1 VPGPGRNSDPD
12 LDDADLDDADLD
24 DDDDWDEDDI
34 RVRAS
39 RRSRPRTKIRPKHAN
54 AQVGFVTAVDRGRYT
69 CLVEGLPVT
78 AMKARELG
86 KQSIVVGDRAMLV
99 GDRSGAPG
107 TLARIVR
114 IEERHGELR
123 RSADDENANERVV
136 VANVDQLVV
145 VASLIDPPLRYGFVD
160 RCLVAAYDAAVAP
173 VLCLTKHDL
182 APELVAEVRSYYSQL
197 DLTIVTTEPDASLD
211 ELTALLRDKENVFF
225 GHSGVGKS
233 TLVNRLV
240 PGAGRAVSEV
250 RSIGKGSHT
259 STSTVSFELPGGG
272 GWVIDTPGVR
282 SFGLAHVTAD
292 SILKAF
298 PELKEVAEDCPRGCT
313 HTPEIGDCA
322 LDAAIGPDD
331 PRAGRLAS
339 FRRVLASLNEADSKN

>member
-1 VPGPGRNSDPD
+1 MPKPD
-12 LDDADLDDADLD
+12 WVDDADDDEEE
-24 DDDDWDEDDI
+24 WDEDDV
-34 RVRAS
+34 RVRPA
-39 RRSRPRTKIRPKHAN
+39 RRSKPRTKIRPKHAN
-54 AQVGFVTAVDRGRYT
+54 AVEGFVTAVDRGRYT
-69 CLVEGLPVT
+69 CRIGDRTVT

-86 KQSIVVGDRAMLV
+86 KQSIVVGDRAGLV
-99 GDRSGAPG
+99 GDRSGNPG

-114 IEERHGELR
+114 IADRHGELR
-123 RSADDENANERVV
+123 RSADDENATERVV

-145 VASLIDPPLRYGFVD
+145 VASTVDPPLRYGFVD
-160 RCLVAAYDAAVAP
+160 RCLVAAYDAGVAP
-173 VLCLTKHDL
+173 ILCLTKNDL
-182 APELVAEVRSYYSQL
+182 APETADEVRAYYSQL
-197 DLTIVTTEPDASLD
+197 DLTIVATEPDAPLD
-211 ELTALLRDKENVFF
+211 GLIALLRDKENVFF

-272 GWVIDTPGVR
+272 WVIDTPGVR

-298 PELKEVAEDCPRGCT
+298 PELAEVAQECPRGCT

-339 FRRVLASLNEADSKN
+339 FRRVLASLHEADTKN

>member
-1 VPGPGRNSDPD
+1 MPGPDWD
-12 LDDADLDDADLD
+12 EDEE
-24 DDDDWDEDDI
+24 DWDEDDV
-34 RVRAS
+34 RVRPT
-39 RRSRPRTKIRPKHAN
+39 RRSRPRTKIRPKHEHARE
-54 AQVGFVTAVDRGRYT
+54 GIVTAVDRGRYT
-69 CLVEGLPVT
+69 CLVEGEPVT

-86 KQSIVVGDRAMLV
+86 KQSIVVGDRAALV
-99 GDRSGAPG
+99 GDLSGAPG

-123 RSADDENANERVV
+123 RSADDENATERVV

-145 VASLIDPPLRYGFVD
+145 VASLVDPPLRYGFVD

-173 VLCLTKHDL
+173 VLCLTKNDL
-182 APELVAEVRSYYSQL
+182 APAMIDEVRAYYSQL
-197 DLTIVTTEPDASLD
+197 DLTIVTTRPDEPL
-211 ELTALLRDKENVFF
+211 EGLVALLAGKENVFF

-233 TLVNRLV
+233 TLINRLV
-240 PGAGRAVSEV
+240 PGAGRAVAEV
-250 RSIGKGSHT
+250 RAIGKGSHT
-259 STSTVSFELPGGG
+259 STSTVAFELPAG

-298 PELKEVAEDCPRGCT
+298 PELKEVAQDCPRGCT

-339 FRRVLASLNEADSKN
+339 FRRVLASLHESDGKN

>member
-1 VPGPGRNSDPD
+1 MPQPD
-12 LDDADLDDADLD
+12 WDAEDDEK
-24 DDDDWDEDDI
+24 WDEDDV
-34 RVRAS
+34 RVRPT
-39 RRSRPRTKIRPKHAN
+39 RRSRPRTKIRPKHEH
-54 AQVGFVTAVDRGRYT
+54 AQEGFVTAVDRGRYT
-69 CLVEGLPVT
+69 CLVDGKPVT

-86 KQSIVVGDRAMLV
+86 KQSIVVGDRAALV
-99 GDRSGAPG
+99 GDRSGNPG

-114 IEERHGELR
+114 IEPRHGELR
-123 RSADDENANERVV
+123 RSADDENATERVV

-145 VASLIDPPLRYGFVD
+145 VASLVDPPLRYGFVD
-160 RCLVAAYDAAVAP
+160 RCLVAAYDAGVAP

-182 APELVAEVRSYYSQL
+182 APELVEEVRSYYSQL
-197 DLTIVTTEPDASLD
+197 DLTITTTEPDAPLE
-211 ELTALLRDKENVFF
+211 ELRALLRDKENVFF

-240 PGAGRAVSEV
+240 PGAGRVVAEV

-259 STSTVSFELPGGG
+259 STSTVSFPLPGG

-298 PELKEVAEDCPRGCT
+298 PELEEVAQDCPRGCT

-339 FRRVLASLNEADSKN
+339 FRRVLASLHEADTKN

>member
-1 VPGPGRNSDPD
+1 MPKPDWDVDPD
-12 LDDADLDDADLD
+12 DDDADE
-24 DDDDWDEDDI
+24 WDEDDVK
-34 RVRAS
+34 VRAS

-54 AQVGFVTAVDRGRYT
+54 AREGFVTAVDRGRYT
-69 CLVEGLPVT
+69 CQVEGTTVT

-86 KQSIVVGDRAMLV
+86 KQSIVVGDRAGLV
-99 GDRSGAPG
+99 GDLSGNPG
-107 TLARIVR
+107 TLARVVR

-123 RSADDENANERVV
+123 RSADDENATERVV
-136 VANVDQLVV
+136 VANVDTLVV
-145 VASLIDPPLRYGFVD
+145 VASTVDPPLRYGFVD
-160 RCLVAAYDAAVAP
+160 RCLVAAYDAGVRP
-173 VLCLTKHDL
+173 VLCLTKNDL
-182 APELVAEVRSYYSQL
+182 APQMAEEVRAYYSQL
-197 DLTIVTTEPDASLD
+197 DLTIVATEPDSPLD
-211 ELTALLRDKENVFF
+211 ELIALLRDKENVFF

-259 STSTVSFELPGGG
+259 STSTVSFALPGG

-298 PELKEVAEDCPRGCT
+298 PELAEVAADCPRGCT

-322 LDAAIGPDD
+322 LDAEIGPKD

-339 FRRVLASLNEADSKN
+339 FRRVLASLNEADTKN

>member
-1 VPGPGRNSDPD
+1 MPKPD
-12 LDDADLDDADLD
+12 WDVDTD
-24 DDDDWDEDDI
+24 DDDEEWDEDDV
-34 RVRAS
+34 RVRPA

-54 AQVGFVTAVDRGRYT
+54 AVEGFVTAVDRGRYT
-69 CLVEGLPVT
+69 CRVGDTTVT

-86 KQSIVVGDRAMLV
+86 KQSIVVGDRAGLV
-99 GDRSGAPG
+99 GDLSGNPG
-107 TLARIVR
+107 TLTRIVR
-114 IEERHGELR
+114 IAERHGELR
-123 RSADDENANERVV
+123 RSADDETATERVV

-145 VASLIDPPLRYGFVD
+145 VASTVDPPLRYGFVD
-160 RCLVAAYDAAVAP
+160 RCLVAAYDAGVAP
-173 VLCLTKHDL
+173 VLCLTKNDL
-182 APELVAEVRSYYSQL
+182 APETADEVRAYYSQL
-197 DLTIVTTEPDASLD
+197 GLTIVATEPDAPLD
-211 ELTALLRDKENVFF
+211 ELVALLRDKENVFF

-272 GWVIDTPGVR
+272 WVIDTPGVR

-298 PELKEVAEDCPRGCT
+298 PELAEIAKDCPRGCT

-339 FRRVLASLNEADSKN
+339 FRRVLASLHEADTKN

>member
-1 VPGPGRNSDPD
+1 MPQPD
-12 LDDADLDDADLD
+12 WEVDED
-24 DDDDWDEDDI
+24 DDEWDEDDVK
-34 RVRAS
+34 VRAT
-39 RRSRPRTKIRPKHAN
+39 RRSRPRTKIRPKHES
-54 AQVGFVTAVDRGRYT
+54 AQEGFVTAVDRGRYT
-69 CLVEGLPVT
+69 CLVDGVTVT

-86 KQSIVVGDRAMLV
+86 KQSIVVGDRVALV
-99 GDRSGAPG
+99 GDRSGNPG
-107 TLARIVR
+107 TLARAVR
-114 IEERHGELR
+114 IEPRHGELR

-145 VASLIDPPLRYGFVD
+145 VASLTDPPLRYGFVD
-160 RCLVAAYDAAVAP
+160 RCLVAAYDAGVAP

-182 APELVAEVRSYYSQL
+182 APELVEEARAYYSQL
-197 DLTIVTTEPDASLD
+197 DLTITTTEPNAPLD
-211 ELTALLRDKENVFF
+211 DLVELLRDKENVFF

-259 STSTVSFELPGGG
+259 STSTMSFQLPAG

-298 PELKEVAEDCPRGCT
+298 PELEEVAQDCPRGCT

-339 FRRVLASLNEADSKN
+339 FRRVLASLHEADSKN

>member
-1 VPGPGRNSDPD
+1 MPVQGWDE
-12 LDDADLDDADLD
+12 ADEEQ
-24 DDDDWDEDDI
+24 DWDEEDV

-54 AQVGFVTAVDRGRYT
+54 AREGLVTAVDRGRYT
-69 CLVEGLPVT
+69 CRVEGDPVT

-86 KQSIVVGDRAMLV
+86 KQSIVVGDRAGLV
-99 GDRSGAPG
+99 GDLSGAPG

-114 IEERHGELR
+114 IEPRSGELR
-123 RSADDENANERVV
+123 RSADDENAHERVV
-136 VANVDQLVV
+136 VANVDRLVI
-145 VASLIDPPLRYGFVD
+145 VASVIDPPLRYGFVD
-160 RCLVAAYDAAVAP
+160 RCLVAAFDAGVAP
-173 VLCLTKHDL
+173 VLCLTKNDL
-182 APELVAEVRSYYSQL
+182 APEIVDEARSYYSQL
-197 DLTIVTTEPDASLD
+197 DLTIVTTRPDEPLD
-211 ELTALLRDKENVFF
+211 ELLALLAGKENVFF

-233 TLVNRLV
+233 TLINRLV
-240 PGAGRAVSEV
+240 PGAGRAVAEV

-259 STSTVSFELPGGG
+259 STSTVALELPAG

-282 SFGLAHVTAD
+282 SFGLAHVTPD

-298 PELKEVAEDCPRGCT
+298 PELKAIAEDCPRGCT

-339 FRRVLASLNEADSKN
+339 FRRMLASLAEADGKT

>member
-1 VPGPGRNSDPD
+1 MPQPD
-12 LDDADLDDADLD
+12 WDVEVDED
-24 DDDDWDEDDI
+24 DDEWDEDDVK
-34 RVRAS
+34 VRAT
-39 RRSRPRTKIRPKHAN
+39 RRSRPRTKIRPKHEH
-54 AQVGFVTAVDRGRYT
+54 AQEGFVTAVDRGRYT
-69 CLVEGLPVT
+69 CLVDDRVVT

-86 KQSIVVGDRAMLV
+86 KQSIVVGDRVGLV
-99 GDRSGAPG
+99 GDRSGNAG
-107 TLARIVR
+107 TLARVVR
-114 IEERHGELR
+114 IEPRHGELR
-123 RSADDENANERVV
+123 RSADDENATERVV

-160 RCLVAAYDAAVAP
+160 RCLVAAYDAGVAP

-182 APELVAEVRSYYSQL
+182 APELVAEARAYYSQL
-197 DLTIVTTEPDASLD
+197 DLTITTTEPEAPLEDLV
-211 ELTALLRDKENVFF
+211 ELLRDKENVFF

-259 STSTVSFELPGGG
+259 STSTVSFALPGG

-298 PELKEVAEDCPRGCT
+298 PELEEVAQDCPRGCT

-339 FRRVLASLNEADSKN
+339 FRRVLASLHEADTKN

>member
-1 VPGPGRNSDPD
+1 MSSREY
-12 LDDADLDDADLD
+12 
-24 DDDDWDEDDI
+24 DEDDVRI
-34 RVRAS
+34 RPA
-39 RRSRPRTKIRPKHAN
+39 RRSRPRTKIRPKHAD
-54 AQVGFVTAVDRGRYT
+54 AKEGFVTAVDRGRYT
-69 CLVEGLPVT
+69 CLVEGVSVT

-86 KQSIVVGDRAMLV
+86 RQSIVVGDRAALV
-99 GDRSGAPG
+99 GDLSGREG

-114 IEERHGELR
+114 IAPRHGELR
-123 RSADDENANERVV
+123 RSADDDSHTERVV
-136 VANVDQLVV
+136 VANVDRLVI

-160 RCLVAAYDAAVAP
+160 RCLVAAYDAGVAP
-173 VLCLTKHDL
+173 VLCLTKTDL
-182 APELVAEVRSYYSQL
+182 APELVAEVETYYSQL
-197 DLTIVTTEPDASLD
+197 ELTMVTTQPDEPLD
-211 ELTALLRDKENVFF
+211 RLLELLADQENVFF

-233 TLVNRLV
+233 TLINRLV
-240 PGAGRAVSEV
+240 PGAGRAVGEV

-259 STSTVSFELPGGG
+259 STSTVALELPGG

-298 PELKEVAEDCPRGCT
+298 PELEAIAADCPRGCT

-331 PRAGRLAS
+331 PRSGRLAS
-339 FRRVLASLNEADSKN
+339 FRRMLASLTEAEDRY

>member
-1 VPGPGRNSDPD
+1 MPSREY
-12 LDDADLDDADLD
+12 
-24 DDDDWDEDDI
+24 DEDDV

-39 RRSRPRTKIRPKHAN
+39 RRSRPRTKIRPKHEN
-54 AQVGFVTAVDRGRYT
+54 ATEGIVTAVDRGRYT
-69 CLVEGLPVT
+69 CRVEDTYVT

-86 KQSIVVGDRAMLV
+86 RQSIVVGDRAALV
-99 GDRSGAPG
+99 GDLSGRPG

-114 IEERHGELR
+114 LAPRHGELR
-123 RSADDENANERVV
+123 RSADDESATERVV
-136 VANVDQLVV
+136 VANVDQLLIVG
-145 VASLIDPPLRYGFVD
+145 SLVDPPLRYGFVD
-160 RCLVAAYDAAVAP
+160 RCLVAAYDAGVKP
-173 VLCLTKHDL
+173 VLCLTKTDL
-182 APELVAEVRSYYSQL
+182 APGMVAEVESYYSQL
-197 DLTIVTTEPDASLD
+197 ELTTVTTEPDEPLD
-211 ELTALLRDKENVFF
+211 HLLELLAGKENVFF

-233 TLVNRLV
+233 TLINRLV
-240 PGAGRAVSEV
+240 PGAGRAVGEV

-259 STSTVSFELPGGG
+259 STSTVAFELPGG

-298 PELKEVAEDCPRGCT
+298 PELEAIAADCPRGCT

-322 LDAAIGPDD
+322 LDAEIGEDD

-339 FRRVLASLNEADSKN
+339 FRRVLASLSESDGKY

>member
-1 VPGPGRNSDPD
+1 VPQPD
-12 LDDADLDDADLD
+12 WDADGEN
-24 DDDDWDEDDI
+24 DWDEDDI
-34 RVRAS
+34 RVRPS
-39 RRSRPRTKIRPKHAN
+39 RRSRPRTKIRPKHEHAKE
-54 AQVGFVTAVDRGRYT
+54 GFVTAVDRGRYT
-69 CLVEGLPVT
+69 CIVGDVTLT

-86 KQSIVVGDRAMLV
+86 KQSIVVGDRAALV
-99 GDRSGAPG
+99 GDLSGNPG

-123 RSADDENANERVV
+123 RSADDENATERVV
-136 VANVDQLVV
+136 VANVDRLVV
-145 VASLIDPPLRYGFVD
+145 VASVVDPPLRYGFVD
-160 RCLVAAYDAAVAP
+160 RCLVAAYDAGVAP
-173 VLCLTKHDL
+173 VLCLTKNDL
-182 APELVAEVRSYYSQL
+182 DPAIADEVRSYYSQL
-197 DLTIVTTEPDASLD
+197 DLTIVATEPDAPLG
-211 ELTALLRDKENVFF
+211 ELVELLRDKENVFF

-259 STSTVSFELPGGG
+259 STSTVSFALPGG

-298 PELKEVAEDCPRGCT
+298 PELEEVAQDCPRGCT

-331 PRAGRLAS
+331 ARAGRLAS
-339 FRRVLASLNEADSKN
+339 FRRVLASLHEADTKN

>member
-1 VPGPGRNSDPD
+1 MPNPDWDVDPD
-12 LDDADLDDADLD
+12 DDEEE
-24 DDDDWDEDDI
+24 WDEDDVK
-34 RVRAS
+34 VRAS

-54 AQVGFVTAVDRGRYT
+54 AQEGFVTAVDRGRYT
-69 CLVEGLPVT
+69 CRVGETTVT

-86 KQSIVVGDRAMLV
+86 KQSIVVGDRAGLV
-99 GDRSGAPG
+99 GDLTGNPG

-123 RSADDENANERVV
+123 RSADDENATERVV
-136 VANVDQLVV
+136 VANVDRLVV
-145 VASLIDPPLRYGFVD
+145 VASTVDPPLRYGFVD
-160 RCLVAAYDAAVAP
+160 RCLVAAYDAGVAP
-173 VLCLTKHDL
+173 ILCLTKNDL
-182 APELVAEVRSYYSQL
+182 APTMVEEVRAYYSQL
-197 DLTIVTTEPDASLD
+197 DLTIVATEPDSPLD
-211 ELTALLRDKENVFF
+211 ELVDLLRDKENVFF

-272 GWVIDTPGVR
+272 WVIDTPGVR

-298 PELKEVAEDCPRGCT
+298 PELAEVARDCPRGCT

-322 LDAAIGPDD
+322 LDAEIGPDD

-339 FRRVLASLNEADSKN
+339 FRRVLASLHEADSKN

>member
-1 VPGPGRNSDPD
+1 MSSREY
-12 LDDADLDDADLD
+12 
-24 DDDDWDEDDI
+24 DEDDVRI
-34 RVRAS
+34 RPA
-39 RRSRPRTKIRPKHAN
+39 RRSRPRTKIRPKHAD
-54 AQVGFVTAVDRGRYT
+54 AKEGFVTAVDRGRYT
-69 CLVEGLPVT
+69 CLVEGVSVT

-86 KQSIVVGDRAMLV
+86 RQSIVVGDRAALV
-99 GDRSGAPG
+99 GDLSGREG

-114 IEERHGELR
+114 IAPRHGELR
-123 RSADDENANERVV
+123 RSADDDSPTERVV
-136 VANVDQLVV
+136 VANVDRLVI

-160 RCLVAAYDAAVAP
+160 RCLVAAYDAGVAP
-173 VLCLTKHDL
+173 VLCLTKTDL
-182 APELVAEVRSYYSQL
+182 APELVAEVETYYSQL
-197 DLTIVTTEPDASLD
+197 ELTMVTTQPDEPLD
-211 ELTALLRDKENVFF
+211 RLLELLADQENVFF

-233 TLVNRLV
+233 TLINRLV
-240 PGAGRAVSEV
+240 PGAGRAVGEV

-259 STSTVSFELPGGG
+259 STSTVALELPGG

-298 PELKEVAEDCPRGCT
+298 PELEAIAADCPRGCT

-331 PRAGRLAS
+331 PRSGRLAS
-339 FRRVLASLNEADSKN
+339 FRRMLASLTEAEDRY